1 VQGTAIVWRTIP
13 AVIVKLA
20 PSLAVAVAR
29 LGLDEGLP
37 GLQNAQ
43 GRPSERP
50 PAAHRR
56 GTLNRG
62 RRTQPSQSFVPD
74 PKSPGRRQ
82 RTSFHCTTKPKFA
95 IRAALE

>member
-1 VQGTAIVWRTIP
+1 MQGTAIVWRTIP
-13 AVIVKLA
+13 ALIVKLA
-20 PSLAVAVAR
+20 PSLALAVAR

-50 PAAHRR
+50 AARQHGR
-56 GTLNRG
+56 LNRG

-74 PKSPGRRQ
+74 PKSPGRHQ
-82 RTSFHCTTKPKFA
+82 RASFHCTTMPRSA
-95 IRAALE
+95 IRAASEY